1 MNTIGIAIGATGL
14 SLILIFIWMISLS
27 IRKKRLEAEKKAREE
42 AYRKTLE
49 RMREQEKKDRLFK
62 AESGHVPTML
72 FLAKEAER
80 NNLKEALFWYE
91 RAANFDNINGMYG
104 VVRVCGKI
112 REDVLIKE
120 KTKFWQ
126 QFIRAVEGD
135 LAAKLATGEALI
147 YGRGTEVNVAKGVEL
162 IQEAAESQHIDAML
176 FMGDWC
182 VSKDNLSPS
191 PQDSFYWYSR
201 AAEINSLEAM
211 IKLGLNYLDGVGV
224 VRDHAKGCYW
234 LERAAEKG
242 HPEAMYLAGKA
253 WIEQGA
259 NGNEV
264 AYIWLF
270 LSAAFGHK
278 PAISLRDQVGTK
290 IGVDSV
296 VELQFLAKPLQ
307 RKIATY
313 AVSNHGII
321 RALNKFYKRSVPIP
335 KKGEDIDQEARVEES
350 KNEGGSQVNVLTD
363 QLETESAPAPLDFSH
378 SPIDKSP
385 MDKPKVP

>member
-191 PQDSFYWYSR
+191 PQDSFYWYS
-201 AAEINSLEAM
+201 
-211 IKLGLNYLDGVGV
+211 
-224 VRDHAKGCYW
+224 
-234 LERAAEKG
+234 
-242 HPEAMYLAGKA
+242 
-253 WIEQGA
+253 
-259 NGNEV
+259 
-264 AYIWLF
+264 
-270 LSAAFGHK
+270 
-278 PAISLRDQVGTK
+278 
-290 IGVDSV
+290 
-296 VELQFLAKPLQ
+296 
-307 RKIATY
+307 
-313 AVSNHGII
+313 
-321 RALNKFYKRSVPIP
+321 
-335 KKGEDIDQEARVEES
+335 
-350 KNEGGSQVNVLTD
+350 
-363 QLETESAPAPLDFSH
+363 
-378 SPIDKSP
+378 
-385 MDKPKVP
+385 